1 MNFFIW
7 RPASFEDALR
17 NELLPHGVRN
27 ASDYESHISALR
39 TYGRLMRG
47 GREPVY
53 FINIAS
59 TTTALQ
65 DVLDDQGL
73 DPRKPDDMQSAL
85 RTLWKHDP
93 GTWSSKGDEF
103 RGLIEHHLNAR
114 SLSRNWLAG
123 VVCEDDQACCSSDTV
138 MRYLRGDSDASS
150 SVVAGCMRALDISF
164 PQ

>member
-7 RPASFEDALR
+7 RPKSFSDALR
-17 NELLPHGVRN
+17 NELLPHGVRD
-27 ASDYESHISALR
+27 ASDYEAHISALR
-39 TYGRLMRG
+39 SYARLIRG
-47 GREPVY
+47 NKSPVY
-53 FINIAS
+53 FIEISS
-59 TTTALQ
+59 TTALLQ
-65 DVLDDQGL
+65 DVLDAADL
-73 DPRKPDDMQSAL
+73 DPRKPDDMQHAL
-85 RTLWKHDP
+85 RTLWKYDP

-103 RGLIEHHLNAR
+103 RGLIEHHLKAR